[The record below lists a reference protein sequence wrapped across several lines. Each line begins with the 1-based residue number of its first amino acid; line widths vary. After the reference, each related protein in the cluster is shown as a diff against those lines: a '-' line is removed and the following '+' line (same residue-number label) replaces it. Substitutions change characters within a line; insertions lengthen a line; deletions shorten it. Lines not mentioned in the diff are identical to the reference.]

1 MSDNKKQ
8 NPYLSIVYFTRNDG
22 YGGKRHE
29 AGIKGILLQ
38 AEKHHLRS
46 ELIMV
51 EWNPPPNR
59 PLLKDVFPWPQHLS
73 FCTIRT
79 IVVPASIHTR
89 YEFSDMYPVHGTV
102 SFNVGIRRARGEF
115 VLSTTPDIL
124 FSDEIIKFLASEKL
138 DKDAMY
144 GIDIHHV
151 EGSVA
156 LGSTLEE
163 QLINCKKA
171 TRGVSHVGTFDFGS
185 TENPVLQREG
195 PGDFILL
202 SKERWNL
209 IHGYPENDIVGANTG
224 DLLVHMAYLS
234 GARDVILSEPM
245 RVYHMDHDTFRRNRG
260 KILRLIE
267 AIYTRFNWPKRLAH
281 IAHILG
287 FLLYK
292 LFPPKNKLD
301 EMGVTSLSY
310 AQYQSIVADMIRGK
324 RSYIFNDEN
333 WGLGKESLE
342 DFIISTADWDRD
354 YEKN

>member
-1 MSDNKKQ
+1 MNDNKKQ
-8 NPYLSIVYFTRNDG
+8 NPYLSIVFFTRNDG

-51 EWNPPPNR
+51 EWNPPPDR
-59 PLLKDVFPWPQHLS
+59 PLLKDVFPWPQQLS

-89 YEFSDMYPVHGTV
+89 YEFSDMYPVHGTA

-144 GIDIHHV
+144 GINIHHV
-151 EGSVA
+151 GGNVA
-156 LGSTLEE
+156 LRSTLEE
-163 QLINCKKA
+163 QLINCKRA
-171 TRGVSHVGTFDFGS
+171 IRGVSHVGTFDFGS
-185 TENPVLQREG
+185 TEAPALQREG

-202 SKERWNL
+202 PRERWNL
-209 IHGYPENDIVGANTG
+209 IHGYPEIDIVGSSTG

-234 GARDVILSEPM
+234 GARDVILPEPM
-245 RVYHMDHDTFRRNRG
+245 RVYHMDHDTARNQ
-260 KILRLIE
+260 KVYILRLIE
-267 AIYTRFNWPKRLAH
+267 AIYARFHWPERLAH
-281 IAHILG
+281 ILG
-287 FLLYK
+287 LLLYK
-292 LFPPKNKLD
+292 LFPPKNKVADL
-301 EMGVTSLSY
+301 GVTSLSGT
-310 AQYQSIVADMIRGK
+310 QSQNIILDMVSGK

-333 WGLGKESLE
+333 WGLGQESLE
-342 DFIISTADWDRD
+342 EFVISTADWDKGN
-354 YEKN
+354 ES